1 MTKAQEFRASMRK
14 LLELLSSKE
23 EQLQYQRNVPIA
35 NVEAELVCMWF
46 DDMYH
51 PDTELFKSSFTPEE
65 MQLLESFNN
74 LYDQHVSILPDTLHE
89 YHKSKEWNQIMA
101 EANNVLTNIKW

>member
-1 MTKAQEFRASMRK
+1 MRE

-23 EQLQYQRNVPIA
+23 EQLKYQNNVPIA

-51 PDTELFKSSFTPEE
+51 PDTDLLKCSFTPEE
-65 MQLLESFNN
+65 IQQLESFNN
-74 LYDQHVSILPDTLHE
+74 LYDKHAGNLPNTLHE
-89 YHKSKEWNQIMA
+89 YHQSVEWSLIMA
-101 EANNVLTNIKW
+101 EANIVLTNIKW